1 MGAGG
6 KNRLFYTWND
16 SIYRDFMIE
25 VLTNLEPICAK
36 ENTILYNELDE
47 FGEIIFV
54 QKGIVSI
61 GYELNKMRKMSLKYI
76 DHCVIGAYGV
86 TFNLRSQFVY
96 MASTQING
104 YFIRKSMWYMILNG
118 GEV

>member
-1 MGAGG
+1 MFFTTGG
-6 KNRLFYTWND
+6 KARLFYTWND
-16 SIYRDFMIE
+16 PVYRDFMID
-25 VLTNLEPICAK
+25 VLTNLEPIFAN

-61 GYELNKMRKMSLKYI
+61 GYELNKTKKMATKYT

-86 TFNLRSQFVY
+86 TFNQRS
-96 MASTQING
+96 
-104 YFIRKSMWYMILNG
+104 
-118 GEV
+118 